1 MEVWWQLLIE
11 ANQCYFHYEDAKGE
25 TNGALL
31 VYFCLKSPKIA
42 IAAASIHFKAQNL
55 IFLFQFSSYKWKK
68 L

>member
-1 MEVWWQLLIE
+1 MKVWWQDLIK
-11 ANQCYFHYEDAKGE
+11 ANKNYFHYEDANEE
-25 TNGALL
+25 TNGGLL